1 MMKLVTPERE
11 LVSFIEEQLERNEKK
26 IINAMI
32 YVGVSCVNEA
42 RTNGSYIDQTGNL
55 RSSIGYVVMKN
66 GRILQMG
73 GFQLVKDGKDGI
85 LDGPTFIKS
94 QLFEYSKG
102 IVLLVV
108 AGMNYSAYVEDMGR
122 NVLTTAELLAERIVP
137 KMLNEVG
144 FKKS

>member
-1 MMKLVTPERE
+1 MTLVTPERE
-11 LVSFIEEQLERNEKK
+11 IASFIEEQLERNEKK

-32 YVGVSCVNEA
+32 HVGISCVNEA
-42 RTNGSYIDQTGNL
+42 RASGNYIDQTGNL

-66 GRILQMG
+66 GRVLHKG
-73 GFQLVKDGKDGI
+73 GFQIVKSGKEGI
-85 LDGPTFIKS
+85 KDGPTFIES
-94 QLFEYSKG
+94 QLSEYSKG

-144 FKKS
+144 FKKA